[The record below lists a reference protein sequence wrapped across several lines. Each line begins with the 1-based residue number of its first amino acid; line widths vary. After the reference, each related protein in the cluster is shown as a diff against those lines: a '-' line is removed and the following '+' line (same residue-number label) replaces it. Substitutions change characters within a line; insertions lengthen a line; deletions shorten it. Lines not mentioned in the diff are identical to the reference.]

1 MKSNIS
7 LLIVSLL
14 IGNSNSIELN
24 QIRNKFADEYGAVP
38 IGLAE
43 K

>member
-1 MKSNIS
+1 MKTNIS
-7 LLIVSLL
+7 LLVVALL

-24 QIRNKFADEYGAVP
+24 QIRSKFADEYGAVP